1 MGIFAGYREGK
12 GFCSSN
18 FDLFNYIKRLLV
30 SGVDYFLLVV
40 DFELLAYLSIYFDL
54 FFSKLSL

>member
-1 MGIFAGYREGK
+1 
-12 GFCSSN
+12 
-18 FDLFNYIKRLLV
+18 LLV

-54 FFSKLSL
+54 LFSKLSL